1 MRQSMEEEE
10 ASGDQEQLK
19 YEVKIVIDDDSPKA
33 SPQKQQDAD

>member
-1 MRQSMEEEE
+1 MRQSIEEE
-10 ASGDQEQLK
+10 ANGDQEQLK